1 MQAFLDN
8 ARSFP
13 QRIAQRGWNLGN
25 FAHGQRPLAL
35 FITCSDSRVV
45 PTLFTGARPG
55 ELFELRVAGNIV
67 PRYRPQ
73 AASGIAA
80 TLEYAVTALHVPD
93 IVVCS
98 HSHCGAV
105 QGLMHPRHMTF
116 LPLLAKWLD
125 LAGHGTRAASELPIA
140 RQAARASRT
149 GRTDP
154 DTMAQLHTLIQLG
167 NIRSYP
173 FVARRITAGKLRL
186 HGWFYA
192 VETGQVYV
200 ERPGSCRF
208 QPL

>member
-1 MQAFLDN
+1 MQAFLDH

-13 QRIAQRGWNLGN
+13 QRVTQQGGNLGKL
-25 FAHGQRPLAL
+25 AHGQRPMAL
-35 FITCSDSRVV
+35 FITCADSRVV
-45 PTLFTGARPG
+45 PTMFTGARPG

-73 AASGIAA
+73 AACGVAA

-93 IVVCS
+93 IIVCS
-98 HSHCGAV
+98 HSHCAAV
-105 QGLMHPRHMTF
+105 QGLMHPRQLSF
-116 LPLLAKWLD
+116 LPLLEKWLS
-125 LAGHGTRAASELPIA
+125 LSGHGTRAAGEPPTA
-140 RQAARASRT
+140 RTARVTHSDRP
-149 GRTDP
+149 DP
-154 DTMAQLHTLIQLG
+154 DTVAQLHTLLQLG

-173 FVARRITAGKLRL
+173 FAATRIAAGKLRL

-200 ERPGSCRF
+200 EHPGSCRF